1 MKIVLYRFRYRKT
14 DVVKNLANS
23 ETYTCTLRFPTN
35 ILNPIVRIQLD
46 EPTTTIKN
54 WSYAYIEEFGKRYY
68 FIENVVAF
76 TNNIYDLYL
85 HVDVLYTYIGVT
97 GGIFRSSSCWLTRTS
112 NSSFYN
118 KLLMDSK
125 VTYQEKNNIF
135 YYEISNSSSFKYDN
149 LSSTTRNVLVNVI
162 CDMDLTNYVGY
173 DISANRV
180 PSQCYFPNVSS
191 GNDVSPRETNYNS
204 GSITYLLTAE
214 QARSLAQECLKSAT
228 TRSYIKSFIV
238 FPFDLTQSSYGT
250 NYSVISTSGTITFGV
265 NGDYHFVTVPNDYPQ
280 DIYICKQA
288 LLSFNVFRCIVN
300 SIRTNINNGNDY
312 TNYSSYSKYEL
323 YIPYVGYIDIDWNFL
338 QRFGYSDNFNV
349 MLNTDLE
356 TGNTTYDIII
366 GGIPY
371 KSQQVKIGLNIN
383 LSSTNLY
390 ENEQL
395 KNAITTQ
402 EVATSVASGLAII
415 GGALVTLF
423 SSGSGSGVG
432 ISMMLGGLG
441 GYTSGIITGEGNRA
455 KIIDYGSSGTSSATD
470 GVMGL
475 HKFIWRVTMLVPSYD
490 RFDSTIINEIGIP
503 CMKTTTVSTCKGYNE
518 FGKCEFS
525 LENTKEE
532 EELEELLT
540 KGVHFPTSTW

>member
-1 MKIVLYRFRYRKT
+1 MKIVLYRTSYKKT
-14 DVVKNLANS
+14 DVVKPLNAYT
-23 ETYTCTLRFPTN
+23 EYTCTLRFPTN
-35 ILNPIVRIQLD
+35 ILNPIVRIEIPSGGNHD
-46 EPTTTIKN
+46 
-54 WSYAYIEEFGKRYY
+54 WSYAYIKEFGDRYY
-68 FIENVVAF
+68 FVENIVAF
-76 TNNIYDLYL
+76 TNNLFDLYL
-85 HVDVLYTYIGVT
+85 HVDVLFTYIGVNNGKLRNQVCWIT
-97 GGIFRSSSCWLTRTS
+97 RSSDSTI
-112 NSSFYN
+112 YN

-135 YYEISNSSSFKYDN
+135 YYELNNSSSFKYDN
-149 LSSTTRNVLVNVI
+149 LSSNSRNVLVNVI

-173 DISANRV
+173 DISRNKV
-180 PSQCYFPNVSS
+180 PSQCYYPTVSS
-191 GNDVSPRETNYNS
+191 GIEVSPRETNYNS

-214 QARSLAQECLKSAT
+214 QARALAQECLKST
-228 TRSYIKSFIV
+228 STRSYIKSFIV

-250 NYSVISTSGTITFGV
+250 NYSVISTTGTITFGV
-265 NGDYHFVTVPNDYPQ
+265 ANDYHFVTVPQDVPQ
-280 DIYICKQA
+280 NIYICSQA
-288 LLSFNVFRCIVN
+288 LLSFTAFHCIIN
-300 SIRTNINNGNDY
+300 TIRTNINIGTDY
-312 TNYSSYSKYEL
+312 TDYSSYSKYEL
-323 YIPYVGYIDIDWNFL
+323 YIPYVGYVDIDWNFL
-338 QRFGYSDNFNV
+338 QRFNDSDTFLV

-415 GGALVTLF
+415 GGALVTIF
-423 SSGSGSGVG
+423 SSGGGSGVG
-432 ISMMLGGLG
+432 LSMMLGGLG
-441 GYTSGIITGEGNRA
+441 GYASGIITGEGNRA

-475 HKFIWRVTMLVPSYD
+475 HKFIWRITKLVPSYD
-490 RFDSTIINEIGIP
+490 RFNSNIINEIGIP
-503 CMKTTTVSTCKGYNE
+503 CMKTTIVSSCRGYNE

-525 LENTKEE
+525 LSNVKEE
-532 EELEELLT
+532 EELEELLS
-540 KGVHFPTSTW
+540 KGVHFPTNTW